1 MIHLTFAGD
10 TLPVFRKCFTVE
22 IDLKFIKRIARYG
35 IKNIKQKRKSD
46 HVVAGHDQANVAL
59 YHKRYSQ

>member
-35 IKNIKQKRKSD
+35 IKNIKQKRKS
-46 HVVAGHDQANVAL
+46 GHAVPIHDKASLAL
-59 YHKRYSQ
+59 YNKRYS